1 MILLNSK
8 YAGDQSVKVLVTGS
22 NGLIGKHMVRSLKAS
37 GYTVRTFDVTTGVDI
52 RNRNSIRKVVK
63 GIDAVIHLAAISG
76 AVHWFEHPAEVAEVN
91 INGTINLL
99 EACRSYDVKR
109 FIFASSF
116 MVYGQPEDL
125 PVREQCTPKP
135 HTPYGLTKLVG
146 EQYVNLYGETYGI
159 STACMRYF
167 SVYGIGQ
174 QVGLVADCLTAIK
187 KNRPLFIL
195 GDGKQTR
202 DFVNVTDVVQA
213 NLLALRTKASGTF
226 NVGSGKETSVG
237 QVVEIFQEMTDIKSV
252 QHRPERLGE
261 IRRIYADISQARR
274 ILGYRPKVP
283 LRDGL
288 AEILNAI

>member
-1 MILLNSK
+1 M
-8 YAGDQSVKVLVTGS
+8 KVLVTGS
-22 NGLIGKHMVRSLKAS
+22 NGLIGRHMVRSLKES
-37 GYTVRTFDVTTGVDI
+37 GYRVRTFDITAGGDI
-52 RNRNSIRKVVK
+52 RNSDAVRKAVK
-63 GIDAVIHLAAISG
+63 GVDAVMHLAVLGG
-76 AVHWFEHPAEVAEVN
+76 AMHWFKRAAEVAEVH
-91 INGTINLL
+91 INGTIRLL

-109 FIFASSF
+109 FICGSSF
-116 MVYGQPEDL
+116 MIYGQPEDL
-125 PVREQCTPKP
+125 PVKERCTPKP
-135 HTPYGLTKLVG
+135 HTPLGLAKFVG

-167 SVYGIGQ
+167 NVYGIGQ
-174 QVGLVADCLTAIK
+174 QVGLVADCLTAIR

-213 NLLALRTKASGTF
+213 NLLALRTKVNGTF
-226 NVGSGKETSVG
+226 NVGSGKETSVR
-237 QVVEIFQEMTDIKSV
+237 QVVKIFQEMTCIKSV

-261 IRRIYADISQARR
+261 IRRIYADISKARR